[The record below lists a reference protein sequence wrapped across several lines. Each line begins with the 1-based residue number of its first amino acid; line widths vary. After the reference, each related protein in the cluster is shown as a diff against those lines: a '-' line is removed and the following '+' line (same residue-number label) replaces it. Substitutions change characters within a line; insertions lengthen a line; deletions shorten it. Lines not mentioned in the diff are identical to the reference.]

1 MAWRII
7 MSKGKSISVSDIA
20 EALGISKTTV
30 SRALSGNGRIGNE
43 TRMRVRRYI
52 EEHGANELRD
62 KISRQAAEDSRNT
75 GSVQYGSGRKT
86 NNIGIVV
93 PDDHAF
99 MELPFFQNCLKG
111 ICESASTFG
120 YETMIAMVTSA
131 NRTQLERM
139 VDNHKV
145 DGVIITRVADDD
157 DLLPMLHEKGIPF
170 VVIGNTSMPD
180 ICRVDSDHR
189 MACRELTSLL
199 LMKKVGNMVLLYH
212 DHANEVTKNRI
223 AGFKEAFGVYGGD
236 NAGYP
241 GEAGTDRSIIYASE
255 EEMDRVVQDIKKKK
269 YGCIVC
275 GDDVI
280 CAAMLEKLKNAEIK
294 IPRDVRVASF
304 YNSSILEK
312 NRPPITT
319 LHFDAKQ
326 LGATGC
332 RNLLGLIEGR
342 DVPETTLLGYEILMK
357 DSTNMGN

>member
-1 MAWRII
+1 MD
-7 MSKGKSISVSDIA
+7 KNVTVSDIA

-30 SRALSGNGRIGNE
+30 SRAISGNGRIGNE
-43 TRMRVRRYI
+43 TRMRVLRYI
-52 EEHGANELRD
+52 EEHGASELLNKLSRPTAEGVRD
-62 KISRQAAEDSRNT
+62 GAEE
-75 GSVQYGSGRKT
+75 SVQYGRGRKT

-93 PDDHAF
+93 PDDHSF

-131 NRTQLERM
+131 NRAQLDRM
-139 VDNHKV
+139 IDNHKV
-145 DGVIITRVADDD
+145 DGVLVTRVADDD
-157 DLLPMLHEKGIPF
+157 DLLTMLCEKDIPF

-180 ICRVDSDHR
+180 VCRVDSDHR

-212 DHANEVTKNRI
+212 DSANEVTKNRI
-223 AGFKEAFGVYGGD
+223 AGFKEAFGVYSNGET
-236 NAGYP
+236 AGNN
-241 GEAGTDRSIIYASE
+241 EESELDRNIVYASD
-255 EEMDRVVQDIKKKK
+255 EEMDRVVQDVIKKK
-269 YGCIVC
+269 YGCIMC
-275 GDDVI
+275 CDDVI
-280 CAAMLEKLKNAEIK
+280 CANMLEKIKYAEIK
-294 IPRDVRVASF
+294 IPRDVRIASF

-332 RNLLGLIEGR
+332 RNLVGLIEGR
-342 DVPETTLLGYEILMK
+342 DVPETSLLGYEILMK
-357 DSTNMGN
+357 DSTNVVK